1 MVSLFGG
8 TVTLLEVLYLLFVAL
23 VKKLYLWFVHVQ
35 VLTSLESV
43 IQIII
48 IMFYHIHL

>member
-1 MVSLFGG
+1 M
-8 TVTLLEVLYLLFVAL
+8 TLLEVLYLLFVAL
-23 VKKLYLWFVHVQ
+23 VKKSYLWFVHVQ

-48 IMFYHIHL
+48 IMFYYIHL

>member
-1 MVSLFGG
+1 M
-8 TVTLLEVLYLLFVAL
+8 TLLEVLYLLFVAL

-48 IMFYHIHL
+48 IIIMFEIIMY